1 MAERIYRDSNTLVEF
16 NPIRSTITVDVSG
29 CGDCYSF
36 YYWNLSKVLRLF
48 TRRYAQ
54 CRDINHGEDFKS
66 LIYHNH
72 LGIPTISKFNDTIY
86 NIVKEYLHRK
96 KLLIDKKDFKYS
108 YLKDRPIELLKH
120 LCEKYKIKL

>member
-1 MAERIYRDSNTLVEF
+1 MAERIYRDSNTSVEF
-16 NPIRSTITVDVSG
+16 NPIRNTITVDVSG

-48 TRRYAQ
+48 TRRYVQ
-54 CRDINHGEDFKS
+54 CREIYHGEDFKS

-72 LGIPTISKFNDTIY
+72 LQLSTMSKFSITIA
-86 NIVKEYLHRK
+86 NAIKEYLKERE
-96 KLLIDKKDFKYS
+96 LLINKKDFKYS
-108 YLKDRPIELLKH
+108 DLKDKPIELLKH

>member
-1 MAERIYRDSNTLVEF
+1 MAEQIYRDSNTLVRF
-16 NPIRSTITVDVSG
+16 NPIRSTIRVEVSG
-29 CGDCYSF
+29 CDDCYSF

-72 LGIPTISKFNDTIY
+72 LGMSTISKFNNTIY
-86 NIVKEYLHRK
+86 NVIKEYLSK
-96 KLLIDKKDFKYS
+96 QKLLINKKDFKYS
-108 YLKDRPIELLKH
+108 DLKDRPIEFLKH
-120 LCEKYKIKL
+120 LCEQYKIKL

>member
-1 MAERIYRDSNTLVEF
+1 MAECIYKEDNTSVEF
-16 NPIRSTITVDVSG
+16 NPARSTIMVEVLG

-48 TRRYAQ
+48 TRRYSQ
-54 CRDINHGEDFKS
+54 YRVINHGEDFKS

-72 LGIPTISKFNDTIY
+72 LKLSTMSKFNNTIY
-86 NIVKEYLHRK
+86 NVIKEYLYKRE
-96 KLLIDKKDFKYS
+96 LLINKKDFKYS
-108 YLKDRPIELLKH
+108 DLKDKPIGLLKH

>member
-1 MAERIYRDSNTLVEF
+1 MVERIYRDSNTLVEF
-16 NPIRSTITVDVSG
+16 NPIRNTITVDVSG
-29 CGDCYSF
+29 CGDSYSF

-48 TRRYAQ
+48 TRRVAQ

-72 LGIPTISKFNDTIY
+72 LGVSTISKFNNTIY
-86 NIVKEYLHRK
+86 NIIKEYLRRQE
-96 KLLIDKKDFKYS
+96 LLINKKDFKYS
-108 YLKDRPIELLKH
+108 DLKDRPIELLKH

>member
-1 MAERIYRDSNTLVEF
+1 MVEQIYRDSNTLVKF
-16 NPIRSTITVDVSG
+16 NPIRNTITVDVSG

-48 TRRYAQ
+48 TRRYVQ

-72 LGIPTISKFNDTIY
+72 LSSITLLKFNNTIY
-86 NIVKEYLHRK
+86 NIIKEYLRRQ
-96 KLLIDKKDFKYS
+96 KLLINKKDFKYS
-108 YLKDRPIELLKH
+108 NLKDKPIELLKY
-120 LCEKYKIKL
+120 LCEKHRIKL